1 GQDQP
6 ALTTGEQPPEDLLE
20 LTGGVLEGG
29 REHLL
34 DPVVHLLDH
43 GQQVAAG
50 LLEVFELRG
59 EERVPLLQG
68 RVLLQGQRV
77 HLAELVQLA
86 LRRGRPPLLLGP
98 DVGSGGGGWVV
109 AAVRQRGQLIAGGG
123 RLGAG
128 APGGGRRGV

>member
-1 GQDQP
+1 
-6 ALTTGEQPPEDLLE
+6 
-20 LTGGVLEGG
+20 
-29 REHLL
+29 
-34 DPVVHLLDH
+34 
-43 GQQVAAG
+43 
-50 LLEVFELRG
+50 
-59 EERVPLLQG
+59 G

-98 DVGSGGGGWVV
+98 DVGSGGAGWVV

-128 APGGGRRGV
+128 PPGGGRRGVGRPGGRRRDRHVRAVLRDQRRGVHAELLDRAAFD